1 MQKLA
6 FYLGAACA
14 TLLPGGVAC
23 AEDSVTLDPIVVEG
37 DEIPAKLDKKIEA
50 GSYVGLT
57 PFETP
62 ATIDIV
68 TQEEMQDQGLRNL
81 VEVYNSVPGVRASHH
96 YGEPGTTTMRG
107 FRGATG
113 YLIDGVRA
121 FDSLLTSRNFD
132 SYSFERVEVLKGP
145 ASVINGTG
153 ALAGAINL
161 VTRKPR
167 PGKASQDALLSY
179 GSFNSVRAG
188 AGFNQPVSAATAVN
202 ASLVYG
208 QSDGYVDD
216 TDSDTLG
223 FTSGIL
229 SELTGRLT
237 VSAAFDYYRDNF
249 ETAYFGTPL
258 VSSAIARNPGSIVS
272 APNALV
278 IDRSMRKRNYSVD
291 DGVMESDTV
300 WLRTNA
306 DYKLSGTWNLNNE
319 LSYFTADRFWANSED
334 YTFSAATGLLN
345 RQTTLISHDHEFWS
359 DRVMAKYDGAIGGM
373 HNRFSTGVEYVNTDF
388 GSNRRFGATSAV
400 NPFNPA
406 RGSFPVDIAANF
418 ATRQDFDSDLETIAV
433 FGENALNFTPQW
445 LGLAGFRYESIELK
459 RRIDNLNTGV
469 SNTFGRDYNSVSWR
483 VGAVY
488 DVSKNTALF
497 AQYNRGTVPVTTL
510 LLSNTARAVFDL
522 SYGQSAEAGIKSYFL
537 NERAVA
543 TIAFYQVKQDDI
555 LTRDPVN
562 SSLTIQG
569 GSQRSRGVEFDVS
582 LDVTKQWKIGA
593 NASLQRSKFTDLRDA
608 AGVSQKGNRPSNV
621 PNHTF
626 NADTSYTLE
635 ELPLTLGAGLRH
647 AGNFYTDT
655 ANTIKVDGHI
665 LLDASISY
673 AAGKGAFTLR
683 GRNLTDEFYADWSAY
698 NSGQVFLG
706 TPRTFDLTY
715 SVKF

>member
-1 MQKLA
+1 MQKSSLSI
-6 FYLGAACA
+6 GVICA
-14 TLLPGGVAC
+14 SFVAGGVAR
-23 AEDSVTLDPIVVEG
+23 AQDSVTLAPIVVEG
-37 DEIPAKLDKKIEA
+37 EEIPVKLDKKAEV

-57 PFETP
+57 SFETP
-62 ATIDIV
+62 ATIDVV

-81 VEVYNSVPGVRASHH
+81 VEVYNSVPGVRASAH

-107 FRGATG
+107 FQGATG

-121 FDSLLTSRNFD
+121 FDSLLSSRNFD

-167 PGKASQDALLSY
+167 PGKATQDALLSY

-188 AGFNQPVSAATAVN
+188 AGFNQPLGDKTAVN

-237 VSAAFDYYRDNF
+237 VSAAFDYYRDNY

-258 VSSAIARNPGSIVS
+258 ISTAIARNPSSIVS
-272 APNALV
+272 AANGLV
-278 IDRSMRKRNYSVD
+278 IDKSMRKRNYSVN
-291 DGVMESDTV
+291 DGVMESDTY
-300 WLRTNA
+300 WLRTNI
-306 DYKLSGTWNLNNE
+306 DYKLTETWSLNNE
-319 LSYFTADRFWANSED
+319 LSFFTADRFWANSED

-345 RQTTLISHDHEFWS
+345 RETTLISHDHEFWS
-359 DRVMAKYDGAIGGM
+359 DRVMAKYDGTIGGM

-388 GSNRRFGATSAV
+388 GSNRRFGETSAV
-400 NPFNPA
+400 NPFNPV

-445 LGLAGFRYESIELK
+445 LGLAGLRYESIELK
-459 RRIDNLNTGV
+459 RQIDNLNTSV
-469 SNTFGRDYNSVSWR
+469 TNNFGRDYDSVSWR
-483 VGAVY
+483 VGTVY
-488 DVSKNTALF
+488 DATKNTALF

-522 SYGQSAEAGIKSYFL
+522 SFGQSVEAGIKSYFL
-537 NERAVA
+537 NDRAVA
-543 TIAFYQVKQDDI
+543 TVSVYHVEQDDI
-555 LTRDPVN
+555 LTRDPAN
-562 SSLTIQG
+562 PSLTIQG

-582 LDVTKQWKIGA
+582 VDVTQHWKVGA
-593 NASLQRSKFTDLRDA
+593 NASVQRAKFTDLRDA

-621 PNHTF
+621 PDHTF

-635 ELPLTLGAGLRH
+635 EIPLTLGAGVRH

-655 ANTIKVDGHI
+655 ANTIKVDGHT

-673 AAGKGAFTLR
+673 PAGKGALTLR